1 MRFDILTIFPEY
13 FNSFLENSLIE
24 KAIEKKL
31 IEVHVHDLRK
41 WAINKHGQVDDKVFG
56 GGPGMLL
63 RVEPIY
69 MALLEL
75 LGVKEYDCVGKLN
88 KDPKTRVILFS
99 ANGEVLKQ
107 KKLIDFS
114 RYDRII
120 MICGRYEG
128 VDFRVKQYLVDE
140 EVSIGEYVLFG
151 GEAPAMVLV
160 EGVSRYV
167 NGVIGNCESLK
178 EESFVEEDFLEY
190 PQYTRPSKF
199 KINEKVSLD
208 VPEVL
213 VSGDHKKIEDFK
225 NIK

>member
-1 MRFDILTIFPEY
+1 MTIFPGY

-24 KAIEKKL
+24 KAIKKKL
-31 IEVHVHDLRK
+31 IEVYVHDLRK

-63 RVEPIY
+63 RIEPIY

-75 LGVKEYDCVGKLN
+75 LDVKEYDCVGKLN
-88 KDPKTRVILFS
+88 KDLKTRVILFS
-99 ANGEVLKQ
+99 ASGKVLKQ
-107 KKLIDFS
+107 KKLLDLS
-114 RYDRII
+114 KYDRII

-140 EVSIGEYVLFG
+140 EISIGEYVLFG
-151 GEAPAMVLV
+151 GEVPAIVLM

-167 NGVIGNCESLK
+167 KGVIGNSESLK
-178 EESFVEEDFLEY
+178 EESFVKEKFLEY

-199 KINEKVSLD
+199 KINEKISLD
-208 VPEVL
+208 VPDVL
-213 VSGDHKKIEDFK
+213 ISGDHKKIKDFK
-225 NIK
+225 KNT